1 MYQVMLAD
9 DEPLILDTLKSIVD
23 WQAKGFEIVGS
34 YLDGSELLE
43 ALEYNHVDLIVTDI
57 KMSQVTGLEVAK
69 YIHEK
74 LPYCKVLVISGYLEF
89 QLAVEAM
96 QYGVTAYIA
105 KPIDL
110 FFASIIMSRYTMP

>member
-1 MYQVMLAD
+1 M
-9 DEPLILDTLKSIVD
+9 
-23 WQAKGFEIVGS
+23 
-34 YLDGSELLE
+34 E
-43 ALEYNHVDLIVTDI
+43 ALEYNHVDLIATDI

-74 LPYCKVLVISGYLEF
+74 LPYCKVLIISGYLEF

-96 QYGVTAYIA
+96 QYGVTAHIA